1 MTFDEIMELADYD
14 LDKAV
19 SKHVLEI
26 DSDICRA
33 ALIAILSA
41 KEGW

>member
-1 MTFDEIMELADYD
+1 MTLDELYD
-14 LDKAV
+14 LDKTV
-19 SKHVLEI
+19 SKHVLKI
-26 DSDICRA
+26 GSDICRA